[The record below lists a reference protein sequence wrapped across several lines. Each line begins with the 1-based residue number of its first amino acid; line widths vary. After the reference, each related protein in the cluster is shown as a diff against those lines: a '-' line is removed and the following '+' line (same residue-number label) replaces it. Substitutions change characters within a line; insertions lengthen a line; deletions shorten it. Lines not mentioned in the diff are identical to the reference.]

1 MESSVKENQYK
12 KQLDA
17 LQAEK
22 RRLDQER
29 ELLMMEKNHETREW
43 QKRYEKMAEDHE
55 EVISNLKEA
64 NQCYLNQVGEN
75 E

>member
-43 QKRYEKMAEDHE
+43 
-55 EVISNLKEA
+55 
-64 NQCYLNQVGEN
+64 
-75 E
+75 